1 MSEPSSPQSAETAT
15 IDDTVPLSSLPAG
28 AHAIISRVDASGHL
42 GSRLLDLGL
51 VPNTKIEVVRRA
63 PLGDPI
69 AFRFRGGQICLR
81 GSDAARVRV
90 RPEVDPDPSRLD
102 ADA

>member
-1 MSEPSSPQSAETAT
+1 MSEPSSPESRARPQS
-15 IDDTVPLSSLPAG
+15 DDDVPLSSLPSG
-28 AHAIISRVDASGHL
+28 ARAVVSRVDASGHL

-51 VPNTKIEVVRRA
+51 LPNTKIEVVRRA

-81 GSDAARVRV
+81 GSDAARVLV
-90 RPEVDPDPSRLD
+90 RPAAETASGT
-102 ADA
+102 ADDEA